1 MLPDWA
7 LPLASL
13 PRAALI
19 EYSAINKGGHLG
31 ILCTFRFSLYSEC
44 NCGLQLIIY
53 MYIYSIYGI
62 YKFLFSTFAFAHSIL
77 IINGSSRALSFCFC
91 SSINNSFV
99 IGIKNNKHT
108 NIFYGCNCCKTLW
121 IALSK
126 LNVSVCIVCV
136 CVCLSSIKGA
146 RH

>member
-19 EYSAINKGGHLG
+19 EYSESDKRIWGQGG

-53 MYIYSIYGI
+53 MYIYIYSIYGI

-77 IINGSSRALSFCFC
+77 IINGSSHFCFC
-91 SSINNSFV
+91 SINNSFV

-126 LNVSVCIVCV
+126 LNVSVCLCV
-136 CVCLSSIKGA
+136 C
-146 RH
+146 